1 MRIIELRL
9 GSFCDYLMVVALS
22 KVFEIEKHVG
32 ILLNIKYV
40 VKHKSAKLFMTYT
53 VEVRGSS
60 QYKPFNPFKA
70 VII

>member
-32 ILLNIKYV
+32 ILLNIKNIYRIPGG
-40 VKHKSAKLFMTYT
+40 L
-53 VEVRGSS
+53 GG
-60 QYKPFNPFKA
+60 FNPRR
-70 VII
+70 